1 MAGFK
6 FKRQEVIGP
15 YIVDFV
21 CYEKRLV
28 IEADGG
34 QHAGPAE
41 DDKRRTAFLESLG
54 YRVARYWNHTILNDT
69 ETVLEDI
76 HRCLINAPSPQ
87 PSPGGGCCK
96 RPLLAILE
104 ALTAITA

>member
-1 MAGFK
+1 MLNGCSGYTSVPTTDWLVSNSGVRK
-6 FKRQEVIGP
+6 LSGHT
-15 YIVDFV
+15 IVDFV

-34 QHAGPAE
+34 LHAGPAE

-69 ETVLEDI
+69 EAVLEDI
-76 HRCLINAPSPQ
+76 NRCLINAPSPQ
-87 PSPGGGCCK
+87 PSPGGRGG
-96 RPLLAILE
+96 
-104 ALTAITA
+104 